1 MVDPTM
7 IFPALPKT
15 LFFLLLAG
23 LVVACSNQ
31 QLYTAVQERERQECA
46 KLPQVQYEE
55 CMKEIEGSYDD
66 YAREREELKRE
77 KYSGEPYK

>member
-1 MVDPTM
+1 MRRSPVP
-7 IFPALPKT
+7 I
-15 LFFLLLAG
+15 LLAAA
-23 LVVACSNQ
+23 LAACSNQ

-55 CMKEIEGSYDD
+55 CMQEIQGSYDE

-77 KYSGEPYK
+77 KHSGEPYK